1 MRRGKIIARRFLA
14 ILIICL
20 IGLGSLTGFPVTAK
34 AQGASVVISV
44 EKFSL
49 GKGWIVE
56 PDVVPITENETVASV
71 LTLSLIHI

>member
-34 AQGASVVISV
+34 AQGGSVVISV
-44 EKFSL
+44 EMFSL
-49 GKGWIVE
+49 GKGWIV
-56 PDVVPITENETVASV
+56 
-71 LTLSLIHI
+71 